1 MSFLTLAVFLALVVL
16 VAMSGVL
23 FKPGDWYA
31 ALAKPSWTPPDWS
44 FGVVWSIL
52 YLMVAIAGWLVWEA
66 GGWTAAMTFWVA
78 QLGLNGAWSWL
89 FFGRRRMDQAF
100 IDVILLWLSIA
111 AFILTAWP
119 LSTWAALLFAPYLLW
134 VTIAAALNLSVWRM
148 NPHAMAS

>member
-1 MSFLTLAVFLALVVL
+1 
-16 VAMSGVL
+16 
-23 FKPGDWYA
+23 
-31 ALAKPSWTPPDWS
+31 
-44 FGVVWSIL
+44 
-52 YLMVAIAGWLVWEA
+52 MVAIAGWLVWEA
-66 GGWTAAMTFWVA
+66 AGWTAAMTFWVA
-78 QLGLNGAWSWL
+78 QLCLNGAWSWL

-119 LSTWAALLFAPYLLW
+119 ISTWAALLFMPYLLW